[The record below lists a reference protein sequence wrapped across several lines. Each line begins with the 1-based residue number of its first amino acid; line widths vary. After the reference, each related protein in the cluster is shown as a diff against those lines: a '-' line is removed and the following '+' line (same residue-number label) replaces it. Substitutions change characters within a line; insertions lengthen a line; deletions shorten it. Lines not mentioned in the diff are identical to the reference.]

1 MLGAVSL
8 TKNVNIDSFKYS
20 GYGIGLDRHGSYSY
34 SSGWTGR
41 NVIVF
46 RVDMSSSTK
55 INNRKKD
62 ILIFGKGPTQG
73 LEHTLSAGKMY
84 LINITGLKF
93 LFKCAL

>member
-34 SSGWTGR
+34 SSGWAGR

-55 INNRKKD
+55 IN
-62 ILIFGKGPTQG
+62 
-73 LEHTLSAGKMY
+73 
-84 LINITGLKF
+84 
-93 LFKCAL
+93 